1 MGTPIT
7 EQSLMQ
13 SFRVAQ
19 ADVEYWTA
27 QYRQTHSADDLIAA
41 AQKWGIMC
49 GLATAA
55 AQYGYS
61 DLQTELDKLTPQLYP
76 AEYQTADKP
85 F

>member
-1 MGTPIT
+1 
-7 EQSLMQ
+7 MQ

-41 AQKWGIMC
+41 AQ
-49 GLATAA
+49 
-55 AQYGYS
+55 YGFT

>member
-7 EQSLMQ
+7 NQAVTDRFKAAQSDL
-13 SFRVAQ
+13 
-19 ADVEYWTA
+19 EYWTA
-27 QYRQTHSADDLIAA
+27 QYKQTGSADDLIAA

-49 GLATAA
+49 GLAAA
-55 AQYGYS
+55 AKQFGFS
-61 DLQTELDKLTPQLYP
+61 DLQTDLDKLTPQLYP